1 MFLSFFLFVVAHMSP
16 TTYSIR
22 SKKKANHSKKLCNV
36 LIKGK
41 IISLA
46 SIYYLYLALVDS
58 STLDQNAK
66 KREQN
71 ARMFLVVQGTENPD
85 QTRMHLV
92 LLRSRV
98 FTKER
103 RSSRVERGVQ
113 LRAEPERVQRQ
124 VGRHLDRCRGGQ
136 GRRAAPPGKSK

>member
-1 MFLSFFLFVVAHMSP
+1 MIPLHYVPFFLFVVAHMSP

-66 KREQN
+66 KKNKMQEC
-71 ARMFLVVQGTENPD
+71 F
-85 QTRMHLV
+85 
-92 LLRSRV
+92 
-98 FTKER
+98 
-103 RSSRVERGVQ
+103 
-113 LRAEPERVQRQ
+113 
-124 VGRHLDRCRGGQ
+124 
-136 GRRAAPPGKSK
+136 

>member
-16 TTYSIR
+16 TTYSIH

-66 KREQN
+66 KKEN
-71 ARMFLVVQGTENPD
+71 KMIKKKFLEHAEELCINI
-85 QTRMHLV
+85 
-92 LLRSRV
+92 LRLKKGKAS
-98 FTKER
+98 
-103 RSSRVERGVQ
+103 G
-113 LRAEPERVQRQ
+113 RQ
-124 VGRHLDRCRGGQ
+124 VFL
-136 GRRAAPPGKSK
+136 RRKNLYKNRSHNITNYPFTRPKRT